1 MSEGFAMESSRGSHQ
16 QPFEPCCALY
26 VLRSV
31 HLTISLM
38 VVAGCR
44 EEIRK
49 AIPGIVA
56 CLKDSQW
63 GVREAAIYGLSNL
76 AAHCMCYYLFPFD
89 IVNHIHSWIAWRV
102 SSEDIGIH

>member
-1 MSEGFAMESSRGSHQ
+1 MGLRLRALLCIVCVTVGSFDVLNHM
-16 QPFEPCCALY
+16 AL
-26 VLRSV
+26 
-31 HLTISLM
+31 I
-38 VVAGCR
+38 VAVFHD
-44 EEIRK
+44 EIRV

-63 GVREAAIYGLSNL
+63 GVREAAIYGLSNV

>member
-16 QPFEPCCALY
+16 RPFEPCSVLY
-26 VLRSV
+26 VLPSV
-31 HLTISLM
+31 HLTILIM
-38 VVAGCR
+38 VVAGFR

-49 AIPGIVA
+49 AIPGIMA

-76 AAHCMCYYLFPFD
+76 AAHCKYVLPSVP
-89 IVNHIHSWIAWRV
+89 I
-102 SSEDIGIH
+102 